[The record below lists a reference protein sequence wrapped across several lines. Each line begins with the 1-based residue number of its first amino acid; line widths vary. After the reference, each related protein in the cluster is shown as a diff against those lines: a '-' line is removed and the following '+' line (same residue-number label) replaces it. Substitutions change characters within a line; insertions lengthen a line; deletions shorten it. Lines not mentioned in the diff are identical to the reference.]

1 MESAFHQTDLRLIE
15 TLLWDGSAF
24 ARLDRHLARLAAS
37 AALLGFVH
45 DPKGVARALA
55 AVDGPDPMRVRLT
68 LGRAGDVKMAAA
80 PLPGTKAEWRIALS
94 PVRLAS
100 DDPRL
105 CHKTTDRA
113 LYDETRAALPEGA
126 DEVIFLNE
134 RDEVCE
140 GTITSVFFDLG
151 DGLCTPPLTCGCLP
165 GVLRA
170 DMLATGQAREAVL
183 TAADLPRARLR
194 VGNSLRGLIA
204 ATLLP

>member
-15 TLLWDGSAF
+15 TLLWDGTAF

-37 AALLGFVH
+37 AAVLGFVH
-45 DPKGVARALA
+45 DPKAVARALG
-55 AVDGPDPMRVRLT
+55 AVDGPTPLRVRLT
-68 LGRAGDVKMAAA
+68 LGRAGDVRMSAA
-80 PLPGTKAEWRIALS
+80 PLPEAKSEWRIAVS
-94 PVRLAS
+94 PVRLAA

-105 CHKTTDRA
+105 RHKTSDRA
-113 LYDETRAALPEGA
+113 LYDDTRAALPDGT

-134 RDEVCE
+134 RGEVCE
-140 GTITSVFFDLG
+140 GTITNVFFDLG

-170 DMLATGQAREAVL
+170 EMLATGQAREAVL
-183 TAADLPRARLR
+183 TAADLSRARLW

-204 ATLLP
+204 ATLGP